1 MSIDPRAGK
10 LIDPTAALNISQ
22 LTQAFF
28 NRKPDVSNP
37 AQRVAFGTSG
47 HRGCAFDTTFNEDH
61 ILAITQAICRYR
73 AARRIDG
80 PLFLGRDTH
89 AISIHAFR
97 VAIEVL
103 AANGVTTMVDSS
115 EGYTPT
121 PVVSHAILVYN
132 RDREDGLADGIVITP
147 SHNPPEDGGFKYNP
161 PHGGPAETE
170 ITEWIEKTAN
180 NILRSRLSDVQR
192 LGFGISKTPIVKPHD
207 YATSYIEDLKSVV
220 CLERIASAG
229 LRIGVDPLGG
239 AAVDFWRPLA
249 EHYRLNLAVTD
260 STVDSTFKEIP
271 LDWDGKICMDCS
283 SPYPMTR
290 LLARKAEFDLA
301 FANDTDADRHG
312 IVTPAGLMPPND
324 YLAIC
329 ALYLGRNRPTFKGR
343 KIGKTVVSSS
353 MIDRVARKL
362 EADLFE
368 VPVGFKW
375 FVHGLGGGSLY
386 FSGEES
392 AGSSFLRQDGA
403 TWTTDKDGMIAGL
416 LAAEMTVT
424 TGKTPDLLFAEFT
437 EDVGKTFYAR
447 VDIPADQ
454 DKRATLAKIEPAAVR
469 GQLGGEEISKRFTR
483 APGNDAPIGGIKL
496 TTANGW
502 IAARPSG
509 TEDIIKIYAESF
521 VSPAHLAELQRDA
534 AELLGIPDAIDR

>member
-10 LIDPTAALNISQ
+10 LIDPATALNISD

-73 AARRIDG
+73 AAQGIDG

-89 AISIHAFR
+89 AVSIHAFH
-97 VAIEVL
+97 VALEVL

-115 EGYTPT
+115 GGYTPT
-121 PVVSHAILVYN
+121 PVISHAIVVYN
-132 RDREDGLADGIVITP
+132 RGREDGWADGIVITP

-180 NILRSRLSDVQR
+180 NILRSKLSDVQR
-192 LGFGISKTPIVKPHD
+192 LGSGFTKTPIIKPYD
-207 YATSYIEDLKSVV
+207 YPTSYIEDLKSVV
-220 CLERIASAG
+220 CLEKIASAG

-239 AAVDFWRPLA
+239 AAVAFWQPLA
-249 EHYRLNLAVTD
+249 EHYRLNLRVTD

-271 LDWDGKICMDCS
+271 LDWDGKIRMDCS

-290 LLARKAEFDLA
+290 LLAHKTEFDLA

-329 ALYLGRNRPTFKGR
+329 ALYLGRNRAAFKGR

-353 MIDRVARKL
+353 LIDRVARKL
-362 EADLFE
+362 EAGLFE

-375 FVHGLGGGSLY
+375 FVRGLSEGELY

-392 AGSSFLRQDGA
+392 AGSSFLRRDG
-403 TWTTDKDGMIAGL
+403 TPWTTDKDGLIAGL
-416 LAAEMTVT
+416 LAAEMTAA
-424 TGKTPDLLFAEFT
+424 TGKTPDRLFAELV
-437 EDVGKTFYAR
+437 EEVGRTFYAR
-447 VDIPADQ
+447 IDSPARPEA
-454 DKRATLAKIEPAAVR
+454 RAALAKIDPATV
-469 GQLGGEEISKRFTR
+469 GDQLGGEEIVESFTE
-483 APGNDAPIGGIKL
+483 APGNGASIGGIKL
-496 TTANGW
+496 VTANGW

-509 TEDIIKIYAESF
+509 TEDIIKIYAESY
-521 VSPAHLAELQRDA
+521 VSADHLAELQIGA
-534 AELLGIPDAIDR
+534 KKLLGIAKAEQ